1 METFFVPK
9 GKPPQVLNKTTLSDL
24 QKRADAEQ
32 AIRIEQQRLKA
43 QWKEWQ
49 QKMQQDYERV
59 LAFEKQAVGN
69 ELKAESWQRFLKNWK
84 EDNPYSQQDTE
95 LRSGAQAKL
104 SYWRNVQKVE
114 PKSNPGIEVMLS
126 GKAARAKLLKKRR
139 CEGCDLTKVYLQERL
154 LQGAWLNRAN
164 LTGANLSGTALYRAD
179 LRDTNLT
186 GANLS
191 GASLGDAKL
200 DGANLSCANLSGAD
214 LWGTHLHKANYTG
227 AKFCNTTMPDGS
239 INNSDC

>member
-1 METFFVPK
+1 MTAAAKFSVDHHWTWWLTASQLGSLVNAPK
-9 GKPPQVLNKTTLSDL
+9 
-24 QKRADAEQ
+24 
-32 AIRIEQQRLKA
+32 RLKA

-114 PKSNPGIEVMLS
+114 PKSNPGIEVVLS

-139 CEGCDLTKVYLQERL
+139 CEG
-154 LQGAWLNRAN
+154 GAWLNRAN

-179 LRDTNLT
+179 LRDANLT

-191 GASLGDAKL
+191 GASLGNAKL
-200 DGANLSCANLSGAD
+200 DGSNLSGAD
-214 LWGTHLHKANYTG
+214 LWGTLLHKANYTG